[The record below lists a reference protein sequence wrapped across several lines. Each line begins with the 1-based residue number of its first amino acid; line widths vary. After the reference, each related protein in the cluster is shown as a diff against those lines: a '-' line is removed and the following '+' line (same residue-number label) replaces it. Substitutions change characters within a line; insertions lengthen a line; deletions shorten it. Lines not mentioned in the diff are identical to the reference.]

1 MNGIETRLFEKTE
14 LDGPAPYTHVI
25 FRMVKQIRKTGVKD
39 HVMAKLGGRIGPF
52 SSARAAVEAAA
63 LAGRKLGLSADEL
76 LKYMTRMRE
85 IRSGPFRSDPSYP
98 GRRLRA
104 RMRARPG
111 RICSTNITLRGAAR
125 KSGCACSVS
134 SHGSSALTSAPR
146 AAPAA
151 AASLVPT
158 GHVPADAAG
167 IAPRAAAAGIA
178 PRAAA
183 PAVNLRGRH

>member
-1 MNGIETRLFEKTE
+1 MFEKTE

-39 HVMAKLGGRIGPF
+39 HVMAKLGGRMGPF

-63 LAGRKLGLSADEL
+63 LAGRKLGLSVDEL
-76 LKYMTRMRE
+76 LKYMTRMHE
-85 IRSGPFRSDPSYP
+85 IRSGPFRSDPSIS
-98 GRRLRA
+98 GTTSTGA
-104 RMRARPG
+104 NASTTRPDF
-111 RICSTNITLRGAAR
+111 CSTNITPRGAAR
-125 KSGCACSVS
+125 KSGCGCSAS

-146 AAPAA
+146 ATPAA

-158 GHVPADAAG
+158 GHVPEDA
-167 IAPRAAAAGIA
+167 AAAAGIA